1 MTWQKWLADYLRVAS
16 PQGFD
21 AAEWSEKMSA
31 KPKAKLVVL
40 CAGLMCCVSA
50 AWADWQVGAGSQVQF
65 ISIKNNAIGEV
76 SHFETLS
83 GTVTDSGAVS
93 VRVALASVETNIGIR
108 NERMQ
113 KMLFEVGLYPEATIT
128 AQVDPEALGE
138 AVSGASGVVPVSL
151 QIALHGE
158 VVNKD
163 ASFRVAPTAQG
174 LSATTVQPILLS
186 ASEFALEEG
195 VAALQ
200 QIAGLNAISRV
211 IPVTV
216 DLKLVPVEPESP

>member
-1 MTWQKWLADYLRVAS
+1 MRSKL
-16 PQGFD
+16 
-21 AAEWSEKMSA
+21 
-31 KPKAKLVVL
+31 KAKLIVL
-40 CAGLMCCVSA
+40 CAGLVCCMTS
-50 AWADWQVGAGSQVQF
+50 AWADWQVDAGSQVQF

-76 SHFETLS
+76 NHFETVS
-83 GTVTDSGAVS
+83 GTVTDAGAVS
-93 VRVALASVETNIGIR
+93 VRVALASVETNVGIR

-113 KMLFEVGLYPEATIT
+113 KMLFEVGLYPEAIIT
-128 AQVDPEALGE
+128 AQMDPEALGE
-138 AVSGASGVVPVSL
+138 AVSGGGGVVPVSL
-151 QIALHGE
+151 QIALHGQ

-163 ASFRVAPTAQG
+163 ASLRVAPTAQG

-186 ASEFALEEG
+186 ASEFALEAG

>member
-1 MTWQKWLADYLRVAS
+1 MRSKL
-16 PQGFD
+16 
-21 AAEWSEKMSA
+21 
-31 KPKAKLVVL
+31 KAKLIVL
-40 CAGLMCCVSA
+40 CAGLVCCMTS
-50 AWADWQVGAGSQVQF
+50 AWADWQVDAGSQVQF

-76 SHFETLS
+76 NHFETVS
-83 GTVTDSGAVS
+83 GTVTDAGAVS
-93 VRVALASVETNIGIR
+93 VRVALASVETNVGIR

-113 KMLFEVGLYPEATIT
+113 KMLFEVGLYPEAIIT
-128 AQVDPEALGE
+128 AQMDPEALGE
-138 AVSGASGVVPVSL
+138 AVSGGGGVVPVSL
-151 QIALHGE
+151 QIALHGQ

-163 ASFRVAPTAQG
+163 ASLRVAPTAQG

-186 ASEFALEEG
+186 ASEFALEAG

-216 DLKLVPVEPESP
+216 DLKLVPEEPKSP

>member
-1 MTWQKWLADYLRVAS
+1 MRTKL
-16 PQGFD
+16 
-21 AAEWSEKMSA
+21 
-31 KPKAKLVVL
+31 KAKLIVL
-40 CAGLMCCVSA
+40 CAGLVCCMTS
-50 AWADWQVGAGSQVQF
+50 AWADWQVDAGSQVQF

-76 SHFETLS
+76 NHFETVS
-83 GTVTDSGAVS
+83 GTVTDAGAVS
-93 VRVALASVETNIGIR
+93 VRVALASVETNVGIR

-113 KMLFEVGLYPEATIT
+113 KMLFEVGLYPEAIIT
-128 AQVDPEALGE
+128 AQMDPEALGE
-138 AVSGASGVVPVSL
+138 AVSGGGGVVPVSL
-151 QIALHGE
+151 QIALHGQ

-163 ASFRVAPTAQG
+163 ASLRVAPTAQG

-186 ASEFALEEG
+186 ASEFALEAG

-216 DLKLVPVEPESP
+216 DLKLVPGEPKSP

>member
-1 MTWQKWLADYLRVAS
+1 MRSKL
-16 PQGFD
+16 
-21 AAEWSEKMSA
+21 
-31 KPKAKLVVL
+31 KAKRIVL
-40 CAGLMCCVSA
+40 CAGLVCCMTS
-50 AWADWQVGAGSQVQF
+50 AWADWQVDAGSQVQF

-76 SHFETLS
+76 NHFETVS
-83 GTVTDSGAVS
+83 GTVTDAGAVS
-93 VRVALASVETNIGIR
+93 VRVALASVETNVGIR

-113 KMLFEVGLYPEATIT
+113 KMLFEVGLYPEAIIT
-128 AQVDPEALGE
+128 AQMDPEALGE
-138 AVSGASGVVPVSL
+138 AVSGGGGVVPVSL
-151 QIALHGE
+151 QIALHGQ

-163 ASFRVAPTAQG
+163 ASLRVAPTAQG

-186 ASEFALEEG
+186 ASEFALEAG

-216 DLKLVPVEPESP
+216 DLKLVPGEPKSP

>member
-1 MTWQKWLADYLRVAS
+1 MTS
-16 PQGFD
+16 
-21 AAEWSEKMSA
+21 
-31 KPKAKLVVL
+31 
-40 CAGLMCCVSA
+40 
-50 AWADWQVGAGSQVQF
+50 AWADWQVDAGSQVQF

-76 SHFETLS
+76 NHFETVS
-83 GTVTDSGAVS
+83 GTVTDAGAVS
-93 VRVALASVETNIGIR
+93 VRVALASVETNVGIR

-113 KMLFEVGLYPEATIT
+113 KMLFEVGLYPEAIIT
-128 AQVDPEALGE
+128 AQMDPEALGE
-138 AVSGASGVVPVSL
+138 AVSGGGGVVPVSL
-151 QIALHGE
+151 QIALHGQ

-163 ASFRVAPTAQG
+163 ASLRVAPTAQG

-186 ASEFALEEG
+186 ASEFALEAG

-216 DLKLVPVEPESP
+216 DLKLVPGEPKSP

>member
-1 MTWQKWLADYLRVAS
+1 MRSKL
-16 PQGFD
+16 
-21 AAEWSEKMSA
+21 
-31 KPKAKLVVL
+31 KAKLIVL
-40 CAGLMCCVSA
+40 CAGLVCCMTS
-50 AWADWQVGAGSQVQF
+50 AWADWQVDAGSQVQF

-76 SHFETLS
+76 NHFETVS
-83 GTVTDSGAVS
+83 GTVTDAGAVS
-93 VRVALASVETNIGIR
+93 VRVALASVETNVGIR

-113 KMLFEVGLYPEATIT
+113 KMLFEVGLYPEAIIT
-128 AQVDPEALGE
+128 AQMDPEALGE
-138 AVSGASGVVPVSL
+138 AVSGGGGVVPVSL
-151 QIALHGE
+151 QIALHGQ

-163 ASFRVAPTAQG
+163 ASLRVAPTAQG

>member
-1 MTWQKWLADYLRVAS
+1 MRSKL
-16 PQGFD
+16 
-21 AAEWSEKMSA
+21 
-31 KPKAKLVVL
+31 KAKLIVL
-40 CAGLMCCVSA
+40 CAGLVCCMTS
-50 AWADWQVGAGSQVQF
+50 AWADWQVDAGSQVQF

-76 SHFETLS
+76 NHFETVS
-83 GTVTDSGAVS
+83 GTVTDAGAVS
-93 VRVALASVETNIGIR
+93 VRVALASVETNVGIR

-113 KMLFEVGLYPEATIT
+113 KMLFEVGLYPEAIIT
-128 AQVDPEALGE
+128 AQMDPEALGE
-138 AVSGASGVVPVSL
+138 AVSGGGGVVPVSL
-151 QIALHGE
+151 QIALHGQ

-163 ASFRVAPTAQG
+163 ASLRVAPTAQG

-186 ASEFALEEG
+186 ASEFALEAG

-216 DLKLVPVEPESP
+216 DLKLVPGEPKSP